1 MDQDCIVIGGGLV
14 GSAVAYGLS
23 RQNQKVAIL
32 DGGDRSFRASRGNFG
47 LVWVQGKGW
56 DYPPYA
62 QWCLKAANLWPEFS
76 RQLGEETGTD
86 LCYRR
91 NGGMHF
97 CVNEAEWEERRKIL
111 EQTALHTDGEF
122 QYEMLDHATLAEKV
136 PQISNAVVGASY
148 SHLDGHVDPLSL
160 LHALHQGINRQ
171 DVTYVPSQN
180 VSEISGKDGE
190 FRVVSN
196 GKTRSAG
203 KVVLCA
209 GLGNQRL
216 GEMVGMNIPVVVDRG
231 QLMITERIKP
241 FLDWPTLHVRQT
253 GEGTVQIGDSHEKVG
268 LDDGTDPAILQKI
281 VQRAVLMF
289 PFLARVRLVRAWG
302 ALRIMTPDGN
312 PIYQQSETC
321 PGAYAVTCHSG
332 VTLAAIH
339 AGTVAE
345 WISGK
350 NDDPLL
356 SRFGTDR
363 LHV

>member
-1 MDQDCIVIGGGLV
+1 MDHDCIVIGGGLV
-14 GSAVAYGLS
+14 GSSIAYGLS
-23 RQNQKVAIL
+23 RQNLKVAIL

-56 DYPPYA
+56 NYPPYA

-76 RQLGEETGTD
+76 QQLREETGTD
-86 LCYRR
+86 LCYQR

-97 CVNEAEWEERRKIL
+97 CIDEAEWEERQTIL
-111 EQTALHTDGEF
+111 EQNARHTDGEF
-122 QYEMLDHATLAEKV
+122 QYEMLEHAALAAKV

-148 SHLDGHVDPLSL
+148 SPLDGHVDPLGL

-171 DVTYVPSQN
+171 GVSYRSNQVVSDMQSQ
-180 VSEISGKDGE
+180 GGE

-196 GKTRSAG
+196 GETYTAG
-203 KVVLCA
+203 KIVLCA
-209 GLGNQRL
+209 GLGNHSL

-268 LDDGTDPAILQKI
+268 LDDGTDPAILKKI

-289 PFLARVRLVRAWG
+289 PFLAKVRLVRAWG

-312 PIYQQSETC
+312 PIYQQSEDR

-339 AGTVAE
+339 AGPVAE
-345 WISGK
+345 WINGRNK
-350 NDDPLL
+350 DPLFEK
-356 SRFGTDR
+356 FGTDR
-363 LHV
+363 FHV